1 MAISKEALKIA
12 MREAVS
18 AEFAHIPTD
27 ESAIEHT
34 FSAKFEKKMNKLLKA
49 QKNSYWHFYNTASKR
64 VAIVFAV
71 LVMLVTTA
79 CSVEEIREPIVKF
92 IKKVYE
98 TFVEYSYEGDTVG
111 VITKKYEIK
120 ELPEGFVQTQYL
132 ESEASISITY
142 ENENGDMV
150 IFYQN
155 ITKGASFSWD
165 NEQGKIYSKRIG
177 SLDVEIYES
186 DVVKQ
191 AFWIQDGY
199 SFGIACLGTLEM
211 ELLEFLI
218 LQVE

>member
-1 MAISKEALKIA
+1 MAISKEALKMA
-12 MREAVS
+12 MREAIS
-18 AEFAHIPTD
+18 IEFVHIPTE

-34 FSAKFEKKMNKLLKA
+34 FSVKFEKKMSKLLKA
-49 QKNSYWHFYNTASKR
+49 QRNSYWHFYNTASKK

-71 LVMLVTTA
+71 LVMLITTA

-92 IKKVYE
+92 IKKIYD

-111 VITKKYEIK
+111 IITQKYEIK

-132 ESEASISITY
+132 ENEAAISVTY
-142 ENENGDMV
+142 ENGKGDMI
-150 IFYQN
+150 IFDQN
-155 ITKGASFSWD
+155 ATRASGFSWD
-165 NEQGKIYSKRIG
+165 NEHGKIYCKRIG

-191 AFWIQDGY
+191 AFWLKDGY
-199 SFGIACLGTLEM
+199 SFLVICIGDMKMKILEN
-211 ELLEFLI
+211 LI

>member
-1 MAISKEALKIA
+1 MAISKEALKMA

-27 ESAIEHT
+27 ESSIEHT
-34 FSAKFEKKMNKLLKA
+34 FSAKFEKKMSKLLKA
-49 QKNSYWHFYNTASKR
+49 QKNLYWYFYNTASKR

-79 CSVEEIREPIVKF
+79 CSVEEIREPMVNF

-98 TFVEYSYEGDTVG
+98 TFIEYTYEGDTVSS
-111 VITKKYEIK
+111 ITKKYEIK

-132 ESEASISITY
+132 ESDGFISITY
-142 ENENGDMV
+142 ENENRDM
-150 IFYQN
+150 ILFDQN
-155 ITKGASFSWD
+155 ATSASDFSWD
-165 NEQGKIYSKRIG
+165 NEHGKIYSKGIG
-177 SLDVEIYES
+177 SLAVEIYES

-191 AFWIQDGY
+191 AFWLKDGY
-199 SFGIACLGTLEM
+199 AFHIACLGNVKMEM
-211 ELLEFLI
+211 LEFLI

>member
-1 MAISKEALKIA
+1 MAISKEALKMA

-27 ESAIEHT
+27 ESAIEYT
-34 FSAKFEKKMNKLLKA
+34 FSAKLEKKMYKFLKA

-71 LVMLVTTA
+71 LLILVTTA
-79 CSVEEIREPIVKF
+79 CSVKEIREPIVNF
-92 IKKVYE
+92 IKRVYE

-111 VITKKYEIK
+111 IITKKYEIK